1 MWLHLM
7 RNQAGIEN
15 LRASDKGL
23 VAYAQT
29 NRLDMKY
36 CFDAVIVLKDEGAD
50 HTTTAAFYVITGSR
64 QVFLGRETARKLN
77 CCG

>member
-1 MWLHLM
+1 MHLM

-15 LRASDKGL
+15 LRASDKRL

-29 NRLDMKY
+29 NRLNMKY
-36 CFDAVIVLKDEGAD
+36 CFDAEIVLKDEGAD
-50 HTTTAAFYVITGSR
+50 HTTTAAFYVVTGGR
-64 QVFLGRETARKLN
+64 QVLLGRDTARKLN